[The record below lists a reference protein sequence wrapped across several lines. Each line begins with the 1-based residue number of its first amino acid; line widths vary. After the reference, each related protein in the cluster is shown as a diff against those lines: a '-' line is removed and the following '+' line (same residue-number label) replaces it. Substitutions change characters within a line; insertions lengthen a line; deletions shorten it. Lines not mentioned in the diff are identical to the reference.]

1 MVEWDL
7 TPAMKPR
14 SLQKNP
20 QTNQQTK
27 NQIERK
33 KNRDLL

>member
-14 SLQKNP
+14 GLQKTHK
-20 QTNQQTK
+20 QTNKQK